1 MKKIMIIIDTSRSS
15 GRKFLSG
22 AERYISTTPNWEVY
36 IQPPDYLKK
45 ETPGFN
51 LGVPIEKFDGL
62 LVRDAV
68 NTAKIINVNIP
79 KVINDTRREIIPKTS
94 TIITDSEKI
103 GQVAAEYVLG
113 LGFKHF
119 AYCGYRDFAW
129 SQKRHNVFRNI
140 LEDHNIETFSN
151 LENEFPKERQ
161 NITSRWKIAEW
172 IKQLPRP
179 ACVFACND
187 DRAISVLEACK
198 IAGLSVPEEIAVLG
212 VDNDELMCNLSSPS
226 LSSIELDF
234 EAAGFAAA
242 RHLNELIQ
250 NQVENKVIH
259 VSPIEII
266 ERRSTDILAVED
278 KDVVSALIFI
288 RNNFHKPIQVID
300 VVNATCRSKR
310 ELEKRFKKIL
320 KRTIKS
326 EIERLRIELIKKKL
340 NNSNQPIYQI
350 ANELEFTDAEHF
362 SRNFKKATGL
372 SPSEFR
378 RNITSSNS
386 IVPSTTA

>member
-1 MKKIMIIIDTSRSS
+1 MKRIMIIIDTSRAS

-22 AERYISTTPNWEVY
+22 AEKYISTMPNWEVY
-36 IQPPDYLKK
+36 IQPPDYLK
-45 ETPGFN
+45 ESHDLN
-51 LGVPIEKFDGL
+51 LAFSIEKFDGL

-68 NTAKIINVNIP
+68 NTTKIMNVNIP
-79 KVINDTRREIIPKTS
+79 KVINDTRRELIADTS
-94 TIITDSEKI
+94 TIVTDSEKI
-103 GQVAAEYVLG
+103 GQVAAEYFLG

-119 AYCGYRDFAW
+119 AYCGYQNFAW
-129 SQKRHNVFRNI
+129 SQKRQNAFWDTLKKH
-140 LEDHNIETFSN
+140 DIETTSN
-151 LENEFPKERQ
+151 LENELPRERQ
-161 NITSRWKIAEW
+161 TIINRWKIAEW

-198 IAGLSVPEEIAVLG
+198 IAGINVPEEIAVLG
-212 VDNDELMCNLSSPS
+212 VDNDELMCNLSSPP

-234 EAAGFAAA
+234 EAVGFSAAK
-242 RHLNELIQ
+242 HLNELMQ
-250 NQVENKVIH
+250 KQTDNKVIH
-259 VSPIEII
+259 VSPVEII
-266 ERRSTDILAVED
+266 ERRSTDVLAVD
-278 KDVVSALIFI
+278 DPDVVSALIFI

-300 VVNATCRSKR
+300 VVNATYRSKR

-326 EIERLRIELIKKKL
+326 EIERLRMDLIKKKL
-340 NNSNQPIYQI
+340 LNSNQPVYQI
-350 ANELEFTDAEHF
+350 ANDLEFTDAEHF

-378 RNITSSNS
+378 MNINRGDKSN
-386 IVPSTTA
+386 

>member
-1 MKKIMIIIDTSRSS
+1 MKKIMIIIDTSRAS

-22 AERYISTTPNWEVY
+22 AEKYISTTPNWEVY

-45 ETPGFN
+45 TGPGFN
-51 LGVPIEKFDGL
+51 LGFTIDKFDGL

-68 NTAKIINVNIP
+68 NTAKIMNVNVP
-79 KVINDTRREIIPKTS
+79 KVINDTRRELIPDTS
-94 TIITDSEKI
+94 TIMTDSEKI
-103 GQVAAEYVLG
+103 GQVAAEYFLG

-119 AYCGYRDFAW
+119 AYCGYQDFAW
-129 SQKRHNVFRNI
+129 SQKRYNAFRVI
-140 LEDHNIETFSN
+140 LKDHGIESFWN
-151 LENEFPKERQ
+151 LESELPKEQ
-161 NITSRWKIAEW
+161 QTITSRWKIAEW

-179 ACVFACND
+179 VCVFACND

-234 EAAGFAAA
+234 GAAGFAAA
-242 RHLNELIQ
+242 KHLNELIQ
-250 NQVENKVIH
+250 KQTKDKVIH
-259 VSPIEII
+259 VSPVEIV
-266 ERRSTDILAVED
+266 ERRSTDILAID
-278 KDVVSALIFI
+278 DPDVVSALIFI
-288 RNNFHKPIQVID
+288 RNNFHKPIQATD
-300 VVNATCRSKR
+300 VVNATYRSKR

-326 EIERLRIELIKKKL
+326 EIERLRTDLIKRKL
-340 NNSNQPIYQI
+340 MNSNQPIYQI

-362 SRNFKKATGL
+362 SRNFKKATGQ
-372 SPSEFR
+372 SPSDFR
-378 RNITSSNS
+378 RNIDRDDRLD
-386 IVPSTTA
+386 